1 MYQANSGVQPKEG
14 LMRTVSLVMN
24 SDQVNRY
31 GMRFPLSTLVSAL
44 RQGIAGTP
52 MFMSHDMHRPIG
64 WSAARGIAVHAGVN
78 YLVGVAKFPTS
89 DEEERR
95 IEQAALGY
103 LASKLG
109 QVEPKD
115 KVRLETVAGA
125 YFSAEAA
132 EFMSRECATLV
143 QTGIAKAL
151 FPHLFP
157 ETENDKRGLIPLV
170 KLKPIG
176 PGVYEVDNGV
186 CVFAHRYMRRSA
198 SRWNNLNVPFL
209 ERFQRAA
216 KEESA
221 FEAKIALDP
230 DAIGLV
236 ETFRQPIELEYWW
249 GPKFSDNLA
258 EIKTNISR
266 HAATPHERLFHRIE
280 RTEFWW
286 YDQNELRAFE
296 CEEVLDGQTLGIE
309 TGDKYACR
317 YAHSMVDLAKNVPHH
332 LDGAV
337 RIYSEEAMLA
347 RLELDMAE
355 AGRRSEYVKLWRADG
370 KIPVPLWKSLV
381 SDYFRDNHLV
391 SEYLGAQ
398 NDSAAEA
405 QPQEEPESMHQS
417 HAPIEFSEEHS
428 PAYLVSIW
436 DKREPSPG
444 ADVQIW
450 VDNTLSRSDGR
461 QPAAD
466 LVSLDL
472 LKRLEQTRLTVRRP
486 ADSLWIAYEDLHVEL
501 PRIEVV
507 GEASASTVC
516 RCLAGW
522 LRDRGEIGGVTTT
535 GSLEF
540 TTEAQTLR
548 LAFLGMPSRLA
559 RGFELL
565 ASANPGVF
573 SDAFELLQA
582 LQPVATNAT
591 ARHPDVLQSF
601 RSDATFRL
609 GRGLLPPTAF
619 ATVANESSTGV
630 PPMLAQQIGL
640 TAETTSEFY
649 AVPAFLVKESVCDDC
664 GQSYIACPCEA
675 VQRPS
680 DFELLGYLLTRHP
693 A

>member
-1 MYQANSGVQPKEG
+1 V
-14 LMRTVSLVMN
+14 RTVSLVMN

-44 RQGIAGTP
+44 RQGLAGTP
-52 MFMSHDMHRPIG
+52 MFVSHDMHRPIG
-64 WSAARGIAVHAGVN
+64 WSTARGIAVHAGVN
-78 YLVGVAKFPTS
+78 YLVGVATFPTS
-89 DEEERR
+89 DEERR
-95 IEQAALGY
+95 GIEQSARGY
-103 LASKLG
+103 LAVRLG
-109 QVEPKD
+109 QVEPEHKT
-115 KVRLETVAGA
+115 RLETVAGGHL
-125 YFSAEAA
+125 STEAA
-132 EFMSRECATLV
+132 AFMSRECATLV

-157 ETENDKRGLIPLV
+157 ETENDKRGLIPLAN
-170 KLKPIG
+170 LKSIG

-216 KEESA
+216 KEEEA

-230 DAIGLV
+230 DAIGLAD
-236 ETFRQPIELEYWW
+236 TFRQPIELEYWW

-258 EIKTNISR
+258 EIKTNITR
-266 HAATPHERLFHRIE
+266 HAATPREREFHRIE

-296 CEEVLDGQTLGIE
+296 CEEILDGQTLGIE

-370 KIPVPLWKSLV
+370 KIPVPLWKALV
-381 SDYFRDNHLV
+381 CDYFRDNHLV

-398 NDSAAEA
+398 GDSAAQA
-405 QPQEEPESMHQS
+405 QSQEQPERIHRRYV
-417 HAPIEFSEEHS
+417 PIEFGEEHS

-436 DKREPSPG
+436 DKSANGPG
-444 ADVQIW
+444 ADVHIW
-450 VDNTLSRSDGR
+450 VDDTLPSSDGR

-472 LKRLEQTRLTVRRP
+472 VKRLEQARLTVQRP
-486 ADSLWIAYEDLHVEL
+486 ANSRWIAFEDLHSEL
-501 PRIEVV
+501 PRIEVI
-507 GEASASTVC
+507 GEANAPTVC

-522 LRDRGEIGGVTTT
+522 LRERGEKGGVTTT

-540 TTEAQTLR
+540 TTDAQTLR
-548 LAFLGMPSRLA
+548 LAFVGMPSRLA

-573 SDAFELLQA
+573 ADSLELLQA
-582 LQPVATNAT
+582 LQPAATNAT
-591 ARHPDVLQSF
+591 ARHPDVLQSL
-601 RSDATFRL
+601 RPDATFGL

-619 ATVANESSTGV
+619 ATVANESSIGV
-630 PPMLAQQIGL
+630 PPTLEQQIGL
-640 TAETTSEFY
+640 NAETASELY
-649 AVPAFLVKESVCDDC
+649 AVPAFLVKESMCDNC
-664 GQSYIACPCEA
+664 GQSYLACPCVA
-675 VQRPS
+675 VQRPQN
-680 DFELLGYLLTRHP
+680 FELHGFLLTRHP
-693 A
+693 ASGVPNVMTDSSPEA